1 MVASG
6 FAVRTDV
13 SQYRLAAHLGLAL
26 IIYGYL
32 FWIWLRMTA
41 PAPLRTPEAGEQRGP
56 LFALLAL
63 LAVTLVSGALVA
75 GINAGLTYNTF
86 PLMDGRVVP
95 KGYARIEPFLLNWF
109 ENVAAVQFN
118 HRLLAT
124 LTVIAALAV
133 SVRGLNRPLAV
144 GQRLPLVLLAA
155 AALFQWLLGISALL
169 LAVPVWLGALHQAGA
184 ILLLTAALNALYRLR
199 GP

>member
-1 MVASG
+1 MFDSPEG
-6 FAVRTDV
+6 KLSQTLAVMKSFLCSRMAT
-13 SQYRLAAHLGLAL
+13 L
-26 IIYGYL
+26 
-32 FWIWLRMTA
+32 LR
-41 PAPLRTPEAGEQRGP
+41 GG
-56 LFALLAL
+56 ALL
-63 LAVTLVSGALVA
+63 
-75 GINAGLTYNTF
+75 
-86 PLMDGRVVP
+86 
-95 KGYARIEPFLLNWF
+95 
-109 ENVAAVQFN
+109 
-118 HRLLAT
+118 
-124 LTVIAALAV
+124 AALAV